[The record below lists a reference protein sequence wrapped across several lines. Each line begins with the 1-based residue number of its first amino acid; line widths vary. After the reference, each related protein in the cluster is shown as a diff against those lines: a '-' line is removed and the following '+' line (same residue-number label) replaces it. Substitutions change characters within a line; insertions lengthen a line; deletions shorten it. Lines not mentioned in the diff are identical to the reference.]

1 MPRLIP
7 RRFRPP
13 IEHLADDRYGVNLD
27 AGEVDLVLRLSG
39 QLRDLIVSADP
50 DDPRLRRLFPT
61 AYHDDPE
68 RDAEYQRLMREELVA
83 SRLAAIEQVHT
94 ALTPGRHDLTMADVT
109 SLMHGVN
116 SLRLVVGTLLDVGE
130 DEDPTTVAED
140 DPLLGEHHLYAWLSW
155 LLEWIV
161 RALSSGQGL
170 GWRE

>member
-1 MPRLIP
+1 
-7 RRFRPP
+7 
-13 IEHLADDRYGVNLD
+13 
-27 AGEVDLVLRLSG
+27 
-39 QLRDLIVSADP
+39 
-50 DDPRLRRLFPT
+50 
-61 AYHDDPE
+61 
-68 RDAEYQRLMREELVA
+68 
-83 SRLAAIEQVHT
+83 
-94 ALTPGRHDLTMADVT
+94 MADVT